1 MQAPTPSKALYI
13 VAKEAKGLKNV
24 QMIGRQ
30 DPYLKLWVGRAGTK
44 VKTRVHEDGGKVATW
59 NETFVFD
66 LQNVD
71 AEECFHFEAKNK
83 NVTDSK
89 TIGMGKFPLK
99 HFGPVAQTTWHKIY
113 NTKGKPAGEVLL
125 EGRMDD
131 RHGMSTHGAPMVG
144 TTPGLGQPSA
154 FPIPPQSSMHYPQHP
169 SAGGYPQSM
178 GYGGGAPQPSLSTSA
193 YGASRSP
200 SGYGGVAPQQPLST
214 SMYGA
219 PRSGS
224 VYGGSRPPSSSYGP
238 PQPGAS
244 YGGPQAPASAYG
256 GAPQAPSAAGRYNN
270 PQAPAS
276 AYGGAPQA
284 PSAAGRRLGG
294 GSQAPSLL
302 RGGSAPAAPAG
313 YGAAQPPAS
322 GTTYGGSLGAAAG
335 APQRNPNA
343 VYYGPAAGSGGA
355 APLPGGGGSGGGGGG
370 AGFSGGSYRAGA
382 PPTPAMSLK
391 WGTPTAA
398 PAAAQHSTFGGPE
411 AARSSASTA
420 APYHA
425 PSAPSAPSA
434 PPATAPAPAAGY
446 SNGSSPYSNGGG
458 SGPYGNGSNP
468 YANGS
473 GGGGGG
479 ARPLPL
485 PPGWEEKIASDGRTF
500 FVDHNCYSG
509 KVPAALWSAFFVVFH
524 VFWVP

>member
-1 MQAPTPSKALYI
+1 MRPADTMQAPTPSKALYI
-13 VAKEAKGLKNV
+13 VAKEAKGLKIV
-24 QMIGRQ
+24 QLIGRQ

-44 VKTRVHEDGGKVATW
+44 VKTKVHEDGGKVATW

-71 AEECFHFEAKNK
+71 AEECFFFEVKNK

-113 NTKGKPAGEVLL
+113 NIKGKPAGEVLL
-125 EGRMDD
+125 EGRIDD

-144 TTPGLGQPSA
+144 STPGLGQPSA
-154 FPIPPQSSMHYPQHP
+154 SPIPPQSSMHYPRHQ
-169 SAGGYPQSM
+169 SAGGYPQST

-193 YGASRSP
+193 YGASRPP
-200 SGYGGVAPQQPLST
+200 SGYGGVTPQQSLST

-219 PRSGS
+219 PRSAS

-244 YGGPQAPASAYG
+244 FGG
-256 GAPQAPSAAGRYNN
+256 PQAPSAAGRYN

-284 PSAAGRRLGG
+284 PSAAYG
-294 GSQAPSLL
+294 GSLVAA
-302 RGGSAPAAPAG
+302 APAPAPAG
-313 YGAAQPPAS
+313 YGATYS
-322 GTTYGGSLGAAAG
+322 GGLGAAAG
-335 APQRNPNA
+335 APQRNPNT
-343 VYYGPAAGSGGA
+343 VYYGPVAGSGGA
-355 APLPGGGGSGGGGGG
+355 APLPGGGGSGGGGG

-391 WGTPTAA
+391 WGTPAAA
-398 PAAAQHSTFGGPE
+398 PAAAPTTAQYSTFGGPE
-411 AARSSASTA
+411 AAQSSASTA

-446 SNGSSPYSNGGG
+446 SNGSSPYS
-458 SGPYGNGSNP
+458 SGNGSNP
-468 YANGS
+468 YGNGG

-485 PPGWEEKIASDGRTF
+485 PPGWEEKVASDGRTF
-500 FVDHNCYSG
+500 FVDHNTRST
-509 KVPAALWSAFFVVFH
+509 H
-524 VFWVP
+524 WVRPV